1 MTRHST
7 TANISLMRAIDYR
20 SHQGRQYGMDVKINN
35 ELKAGRRRNETKHKI
50 SAEQGFVSLPS
61 FNPLN

>member
-1 MTRHST
+1 MTRYSP

-20 SHQGRQYGMDVKINN
+20 SHQGRQYGMDVKI
-35 ELKAGRRRNETKHKI
+35 EKKRNETKHKI
-50 SAEQGFVSLPS
+50 SAEQGFFSLPS